1 MLFPRSTCVATGHLR
16 LQAFVGSLACDR
28 KEGGAVMTNARDVA
42 TSRQAGADGPGTK
55 PSVLIVEDDTLV
67 GMGLKAHLERL
78 GHSVVGQAATASE
91 ALALYREH
99 APDVVL
105 LDIRLNG
112 DDGIEVARQLLR
124 ERRVPMVIV
133 SAYSDRELIERA
145 GAAGLFGYLIKPVN
159 AEALMPP
166 IVVAGRRFNEQER
179 LTAEKRELEQT
190 LETRKLVE
198 RAKGIFMKRLGL
210 EEPEAHK
217 RLQQESQKRRI
228 SIGELAKRIIESEE
242 MLGGS

>member
-1 MLFPRSTCVATGHLR
+1 MTTPRDAAPARH
-16 LQAFVGSLACDR
+16 
-28 KEGGAVMTNARDVA
+28 GGVDSAA
-42 TSRQAGADGPGTK
+42 AGTATK
-55 PSVLIVEDDTLV
+55 PASTKPTVLIVEDDTLV
-67 GMGLKAHLERL
+67 GMGLKANLERL
-78 GHSVVGQAATASE
+78 GHSVVGQASTASE

-99 APDVVL
+99 APNVVL

-112 DDGIEVARQLLR
+112 DDGIEVARTLLR
-124 ERRVPMVIV
+124 ERRSPMVIV

-145 GAAGLFGYLIKPVN
+145 SAAGVYGYLIKPVN
-159 AEALMPP
+159 GEALQAQ
-166 IVVAGRRFNEQER
+166 IEVAVRRFDEQER
-179 LTAEKRELEQT
+179 LSAEKRELELT

-198 RAKGIFMKRLGL
+198 RAKGIFMKRLSL
-210 EEPEAHK
+210 DEPEAHK

>member
-1 MLFPRSTCVATGHLR
+1 
-16 LQAFVGSLACDR
+16 
-28 KEGGAVMTNARDVA
+28 MTNARETGSPKGAAVA
-42 TSRQAGADGPGTK
+42 SARPT
-55 PSVLIVEDDTLV
+55 VLIVEDDTLV

-78 GHSVVGQAATASE
+78 GHSVVGQASTASE
-91 ALALYREH
+91 AMAMYREFTP
-99 APDVVL
+99 AVVL

-124 ERRVPMVIV
+124 ERRAPMVIV

-145 GAAGLFGYLIKPVN
+145 GSAGVFGYLIKPVN
-159 AEALMPP
+159 AEALQAQ
-166 IVVAGRRFNEQER
+166 IEVAVRRFEEQER
-179 LTAEKRELEQT
+179 LAAEKRELELT

-198 RAKGIFMKRLGL
+198 RAKGIFMKRLSL

-217 RLQQESQKRRI
+217 RLQQESQKRRV

-242 MLGGS
+242 MLGGQ